1 LKPFN
6 LCPVCLRKLFHY
18 LQSEPEVNLRGI
30 LLNQLHFL
38 RSIWNPNFTRD
49 IAQLQEMVS
58 EPFTEESVFE
68 SSQQS
73 CGGTNSKDEKRRS
86 EEKVEFVQIEMRT
99 FESDESNSS
108 RCSQIQIIDHTTT

>member
-1 LKPFN
+1 M
-6 LCPVCLRKLFHY
+6 
-18 LQSEPEVNLRGI
+18 Q
-30 LLNQLHFL
+30 NQLHFL
-38 RSIWNPNFTRD
+38 RGIGNPNFTRD

-58 EPFTEESVFE
+58 EPSTEESVFE

-73 CGGTNSKDEKRRS
+73 CGGTSIKDENRRS

-108 RCSQIQIIDHTTT
+108 RSSQIQIIDNAST